1 MRTWMFV
8 GIGAFWLSA
17 VCAQPASAPASQGM
31 APVPEATMKAHY
43 VLNVMRYVAW
53 PGESF
58 PLPAQRSLTLCVLG
72 QDAVGTVDALL
83 ALEGR
88 RSQQALQPQP
98 VPQVSVL
105 RAQHVR
111 GLQGC
116 HAVFVAESDASR
128 LDHVAATLGTSPV
141 LVVTDAPVATGA
153 TVALALDNRKLVFDI
168 DLTRARASQL
178 QVSSKLMQL
187 ARTTR

>member
-1 MRTWMFV
+1 MRKHLWAI
-8 GIGAFWLSA
+8 IGGLWWGAL
-17 VCAQPASAPASQGM
+17 CAQPTGLPTPTPTALS
-31 APVPEATMKAHY
+31 PVPEATMKAHY

-58 PLPAQRSLTLCVLG
+58 PLPASRSLTLCVLG
-72 QDAVGTVDALL
+72 QDALGTVDALL
-83 ALEGR
+83 ALEGKR
-88 RSQQALQPQP
+88 GSQ

-105 RAQHVR
+105 RAQGVR

-116 HAVFVAESDASR
+116 HAVFVAESDAHR
-128 LDHVAATLGTSPV
+128 MDHIIATLGSLPV
-141 LVVTDAPVATGA
+141 LVVTDAPVAAGA
-153 TVALALDNRKLVFDI
+153 TVALAIDNRRMVFDI